1 MILNIETGRDNKILR
16 KKSDVVRDIT
26 KKTVKL
32 IKDMEQTMIQSKGV
46 GLAAPQVG
54 VHERIILVTLG
65 NKKILPM
72 INPNII
78 GVSEDTAVMEEG
90 CLSLPGV
97 WGNVRRAKKI
107 TVQFETIKKQKLVMN
122 FENFEAREIQHEID
136 HLDGILFTDY
146 LDEGDI
152 TLNDISGQTAVERI

>member
-1 MILNIETGRDNKILR
+1 MMLEIQTGRDNPILR
-16 KKSDVVRDIT
+16 KKSDIVREIT

-32 IKDMEQTMIQSKGV
+32 IKDMEQTMIKNKGV

-78 GVSEDTAVMEEG
+78 TVSEDTAVMEEG

-97 WGNVRRAKKI
+97 WGNVRRAKQV
-107 TVQFETIKKQKLVMN
+107 TVQFEAPGKQKLVMK

-152 TLNDISGQTAVERI
+152 TLNDISGQKEVERI

>member
-1 MILNIETGRDNKILR
+1 MLEIQTGRDNPILR
-16 KKSDVVRDIT
+16 KKSDIVREIT

-32 IKDMEQTMIQSKGV
+32 IKDMEQTMIKNKGV

-78 GVSEDTAVMEEG
+78 TVSEDTAVMEEG

-97 WGNVRRAKKI
+97 WGNVRRAKQV
-107 TVQFETIKKQKLVMN
+107 TVQFEAPGKQKLVMK

-152 TLNDISGQTAVERI
+152 TLNDISGQKEVERI